1 MIFIYTQFLAKT
13 NRGFAPSTGRNKMAS
28 PLQYKVYGK
37 NGKYWAVLRTLNMA
51 QALMKLCNCE
61 IKIKFRNKIVDKN
74 Y

>member
-1 MIFIYTQFLAKT
+1 MYYIDMETTEQNL
-13 NRGFAPSTGRNKMAS
+13 TGRNKMAS

>member
-1 MIFIYTQFLAKT
+1 
-13 NRGFAPSTGRNKMAS
+13 MAS

-37 NGKYWAVLRTLNMA
+37 DGKYWAVVRTLNMA
-51 QALMKLCNCE
+51 QVLMKLCNCE